1 MGKYFNLTTEEAAI
15 RAGGRLLHGC
25 DYRELMKQL
34 GSNECLV
41 GRFNRGV
48 FYVMPVL
55 PNKPEYDE
63 FMHQYNGGYLLSY
76 EFYAMPNSVFGICD
90 VSAASTTSGTSA
102 STTSG
107 ASASTTSGTTASTTS
122 GTAASTLYGTAA
134 STLYG
139 TAASTLSGTAAST
152 LSGTAASTLYGTAA
166 STTSGTAASTMSGV
180 VASNIGDVET
190 RYDEIVHI
198 NALMAEKAGMV
209 ATCRNCKS
217 NGRSGQ
223 KCPKCGGYCF

>member
-90 VSAASTTSGTSA
+90 VSAASTTSGT
-102 STTSG
+102 
-107 ASASTTSGTTASTTS
+107 
-122 GTAASTLYGTAA
+122 
-134 STLYG
+134 
-139 TAASTLSGTAAST
+139 
-152 LSGTAASTLYGTAA
+152 AASTLYGTAA

>member
-76 EFYAMPNSVFGICD
+76 EFYAMPNSVFGICA
-90 VSAASTTSGTSA
+90 AASTS
-102 STTSG
+102 SG
-107 ASASTTSGTTASTTS
+107 ASARTTASTVPGAT
-122 GTAASTLYGTAA
+122 ASTVPGRQPVQHLMRPVTNGLCT
-134 STLYG
+134 ST
-139 TAASTLSGTAAST
+139 
-152 LSGTAASTLYGTAA
+152 
-166 STTSGTAASTMSGV
+166 
-180 VASNIGDVET
+180 
-190 RYDEIVHI
+190 
-198 NALMAEKAGMV
+198 
-209 ATCRNCKS
+209 
-217 NGRSGQ
+217 
-223 KCPKCGGYCF
+223 P

>member
-134 STLYG
+134 ST
-139 TAASTLSGTAAST
+139 
-152 LSGTAASTLYGTAA
+152 
-166 STTSGTAASTMSGV
+166 TSGTAASTMSGV

>member
-1 MGKYFNLTTEEAAI
+1 MGKYFNPPTRAAAI
-15 RAGGRLLHGC
+15 GAGGRQLNGTR
-25 DYRELMKQL
+25 YPELMKQL
-34 GSNECLV
+34 APGECLV
-41 GRFNRGV
+41 GRFDRGL
-48 FYVMPVL
+48 FYLMPL
-55 PNKPEYDE
+55 LLTKNEYDE

-90 VSAASTTSGTSA
+90 VSAASTISGASASTTSGASASTTSGASA

-107 ASASTTSGTTASTTS
+107 ASASTTSGT
-122 GTAASTLYGTAA
+122 
-134 STLYG
+134 
-139 TAASTLSGTAAST
+139 
-152 LSGTAASTLYGTAA
+152 AA
-166 STTSGTAASTMSGV
+166 STTSGTAAS
-180 VASNIGDVET
+180 NIGDIET
-190 RYDEIVHI
+190 HYEKIVRI